1 MKILDRY
8 ILSRFLFNFISCF
21 TILMI
26 IFIFQAIWLFI
37 DDLAGKGLDLWVIG
51 KFLLYYSPSLVP
63 TVLPF
68 TVLLASLMTFGSFAE
83 NYEFAAM
90 KSSGISLYRAMRS
103 LIVFMIALGA
113 FTFYFANSII
123 PRAEFKAY
131 NLKQN
136 IAKVKPAMAISEGM
150 FNDIQDMNIKVE
162 KKHGKDDRLLD
173 NVILHQ
179 KNSKGENK
187 TVIKARKGELI
198 SNEKSDILKLK
209 LMDGYY
215 YEDQTPSNP
224 KNLDN
229 YPHAKAEFEV
239 YTINVDL
246 SDMNEMNLEDES
258 YNTYKMYN
266 VTELAYLI
274 DSIEQNNSTTVRNFS
289 DNIYKRTGIT
299 SMNRSSGA
307 DTQQQDS
314 TKNKKKVVVVEE
326 KAPVSKN
333 PEDIL
338 SLFEGR
344 KREQVVE
351 TALSNITNIV
361 NTIDSRKAELQRKDM
376 VLNYYIMAMHSKY
389 ALAFACVILFFVGAP
404 LGAII
409 RKGGLGLPMVVG
421 IGLFLSYHF
430 LGMFARNYAKD
441 ASIPPILGS
450 WLSTIV
456 MLPLG
461 IFLTRRATADKGL
474 LNLDSIMDPV
484 RNLIGRLRK
493 KEK

>member
-1 MKILDRY
+1 
-8 ILSRFLFNFISCF
+8 
-21 TILMI
+21 MI

-103 LIVFMIALGA
+103 LIIFMIALGA

-131 NLKQN
+131 NLKRN

-187 TVIKARKGELI
+187 TVIKAKKGELI

-209 LMDGYY
+209 LIDGYY
-215 YEDQTPSNP
+215 YEDQSPSNP
-224 KNLDN
+224 KNQEN
-229 YPHAKAEFEV
+229 YPHAKAKFEV

-246 SDMNEMNLEDES
+246 SEMNEIDLEDES
-258 YNTYKMYN
+258 HNTYKMYN
-266 VTELAYLI
+266 VTELGYLI
-274 DSIEQNNSTTVRNFS
+274 DSIEDNNTTTIRNFS
-289 DNIYKRTGIT
+289 DNIYKRSGIT
-299 SMNRSSGA
+299 TMNRSYEN
-307 DTQQQDS
+307 DTVKDS
-314 TKNKKKVVVVEE
+314 TKQQVEE
-326 KAPVSKN
+326 DKTPASPAPDN
-333 PEDIL
+333 ILDI
-338 SLFEGR
+338 FEGR
-344 KREQVVE
+344 KKEQVVE
-351 TALSNITNIV
+351 TALSNVTNIV
-361 NTIDSRKAELQRKDM
+361 NTIDSRKPELQRKDM

-421 IGLFLSYHF
+421 IALFLTYHF

-450 WLSTIV
+450 WLSTII

-474 LNLDSIMDPV
+474 LNVDSFMDPI
-484 RNLIGRLRK
+484 RRLIQRFRK
-493 KEK
+493 KDEQ

>member
-8 ILSRFLFNFISCF
+8 ILSRFLINFISSF
-21 TILMI
+21 GILMI

-103 LIVFMIALGA
+103 LIVFMIALGG
-113 FTFYFANSII
+113 FTFYFANSVI

-131 NLKQN
+131 NLKKN

-150 FNDIQDMNIKVE
+150 FNDIQEMNIKVE
-162 KKHGKDDRLLD
+162 KKHGDNDRLLD
-173 NVILHQ
+173 NVILH
-179 KNSKGENK
+179 KKDSRGENK
-187 TVIKARKGELI
+187 TVIKAKKGELI

-215 YEDQTPSNP
+215 YEDQKPSNP
-224 KNLDN
+224 RNIDN
-229 YPHAKAEFEV
+229 YPHAKAKFEI
-239 YTINVDL
+239 YTMNVDL
-246 SDMNEMNLEDES
+246 SELNDVDFEDES

-266 VTELAYLI
+266 VTELDYLI
-274 DSIEQNNSTTVRNFS
+274 DSIAQNNSTTVRNFS

-299 SMNRSSGA
+299 MLNRPLNN
-307 DTQQQDS
+307 
-314 TKNKKKVVVVEE
+314 NKKE
-326 KAPVSKN
+326 KDTTVTLQKEKTIPLQGVHMLDLL
-333 PEDIL
+333 ED
-338 SLFEGR
+338 R
-344 KREQVVE
+344 KKGQVIDI
-351 TALSNITNIV
+351 ALSNITNIV
-361 NTIDSRKAELQRKDM
+361 NTINSKKKELQRKDM

-409 RKGGLGLPMVVG
+409 RKGGIGLPMVVG
-421 IGLFLSYHF
+421 IVLFLTYHF

-450 WLSTIV
+450 WLSTLI

-461 IFLTRRATADKGL
+461 IFLTRRATADKGV
-474 LNLDSIMDPV
+474 LNVDSITEP
-484 RNLIGRLRK
+484 IRK
-493 KEK
+493 LFGKLKKKDDG

>member
-1 MKILDRY
+1 
-8 ILSRFLFNFISCF
+8 
-21 TILMI
+21 MI

-103 LIVFMIALGA
+103 LIVFMVALGA
-113 FTFYFANSII
+113 FTFYFANSVI

-136 IAKVKPAMAISEGM
+136 IAKVKPAMAISEGI

-187 TVIKARKGELI
+187 TVIKAKKGELI

-209 LMDGYY
+209 LIDGYY

-246 SDMNEMNLEDES
+246 SEMNNVDLDEES

-266 VTELAYLI
+266 VSELGYLI
-274 DSIEQNNSTTVRNFS
+274 DSIEENNSTTVRNFS

-299 SMNRSSGA
+299 TMNRSYET
-307 DTQQQDS
+307 D
-314 TKNKKKVVVVEE
+314 NKKDSIKNTVKITEE
-326 KAPVSKN
+326 QPRVSN
-333 PEDIL
+333 TPGDIL

-344 KREQVVE
+344 KKEQVVE

-421 IGLFLSYHF
+421 IALFLSYHF

-450 WLSTIV
+450 WLSTII

-474 LNLDSIMDPV
+474 LNIDSIMDPL
-484 RNLIGRLRK
+484 RNLIGKFQK

>member
-21 TILMI
+21 SILMI

-103 LIVFMIALGA
+103 LIIFMIALGG
-113 FTFYFANSII
+113 FTFYFANSVI

-131 NLKQN
+131 NLKKN

-150 FNDIQDMNIKVE
+150 FNDIMEMNIKVE
-162 KKHGKDDRLLD
+162 KKHGEDNRLLE
-173 NVILHQ
+173 NVILHK
-179 KNSKGENK
+179 KNARGQNK
-187 TVIKARKGELI
+187 TVIKAEKGELI
-198 SNEKSDILKLK
+198 SSEKSDILKLK

-215 YEDQTPSNP
+215 YEDHTPSNP
-224 KNLDN
+224 QKIED
-229 YPHAKAEFEV
+229 YPHAKAKFEV
-239 YTINVDL
+239 YTMNVDL
-246 SDMNEMNLEDES
+246 SEVNDVNFEDES

-266 VTELAYLI
+266 VSELDYLI
-274 DSIEQNNSTTVRNFS
+274 DSIALNNSNTVRNFS

-299 SMNRSSGA
+299 TLNRNRKPKTKS
-307 DTQQQDS
+307 DTVNAGREQTQKQSAPPQKVQAAILDLVDER
-314 TKNKKKVVVVEE
+314 KK
-326 KAPVSKN
+326 
-333 PEDIL
+333 
-338 SLFEGR
+338 
-344 KREQVVE
+344 EQVVDI
-351 TALSNITNIV
+351 AISNITNIV
-361 NTIDSRKAELQRKDM
+361 NTIDSKKKELQRKDM

-421 IGLFLSYHF
+421 IGLFLTYHF

-461 IFLTRRATADKGL
+461 IFLTRRATADKGVFD
-474 LNLDSIMDPV
+474 LDSITDP
-484 RNLIGRLRK
+484 IRK
-493 KEK
+493 LFERFKKDK